1 MSALN
6 GVTSAIVGAAN
17 VASGGSSYQVDRSL
31 RFNSNDTANLYK
43 SFSSSTSSTKSTLSF
58 WVKRGKVGFRNTL
71 FSGYGSIG
79 GSYTFC
85 NIEFQANDTISCGNN
100 VGQTFETTQVFR
112 DPSAWYHF
120 VLAFDTTQAS
130 SSDRIKFYVNG
141 SQVTAFNTA
150 SYPGQDGSALIFG
163 DTHNFI
169 AANQSAGSPQI
180 PGDIYVAEM
189 HFVDGQ
195 GLAPTEFGEYDSD
208 NNWNPKDCKDNL
220 TYGTNGFY
228 LNFSD
233 NSSAS
238 ALGTDTS
245 GNGNNWTVNNISVT
259 AGEDNDS
266 LIDTPTNYTAAS
278 GNNGGNYATLNP
290 LQKGSS
296 ITLSNGNLDVSHSG
310 SNNAISVSTIGVSSG
325 KWYVEFTLTT
335 SNANVG
341 ITNNPILSNGYLG
354 QGSGD
359 YVYYNNGKKYNNATG
374 ATYGDSFGAGDTI
387 GVAFDADGGNIY
399 FYKNGIVQNSGTA
412 AYTGLTSGPYFFG
425 GGESAGSGQAGN
437 WNFGQRQFAISSIPT
452 GYKSLCTT
460 NFPDPTIADGL
471 TAFDVALWTGNGS
484 SQTVSSLNFNPD
496 IIWTKTRSHAVDSKL
511 VDTVR
516 GISEVQETNQARADY
531 TDTNGVTS
539 TSATGFSLGS
549 GGDFNTNGRTYVG
562 WTWDCGT
569 STASNTDGSITTNVR
584 VNTSAGCSIV
594 TYTGTGS
601 NATFGHGLGATP
613 EFVIVKSRSNTQ
625 NWAVYHASN
634 SVGGA
639 TPAELYAYLNSGN
652 AVSSTDA
659 GPFWNNTA
667 PTSSVV
673 NVGTDNDTNAS
684 SYTYVA
690 YCFAPV
696 DGFSNFGVFTGNGST
711 NGPFVYTGFRPNWVM
726 VKSETYAGNWNI
738 FDYRRPE
745 YNETDGILRANTSGA
760 EFDGSAQG
768 SFSIGVDLLSNGF
781 KIRQAGVDA
790 NSSGQRL
797 IYAAFAEHPFKTSR
811 AR

>member
-1 MSALN
+1 MSVIAN
-6 GVTSAIVGAAN
+6 NIVAGAAGQ
-17 VASGGSSYQVDRSL
+17 GGAGYKIERSL
-31 RFNSNDTANLYK
+31 RFNSADSAYLGKT
-43 SFSSSTSSTKSTLSF
+43 FSSAGNTTTWTLSF
-58 WVKRGKVGFRNTL
+58 WIKRAKGGNSKSVLMAYSGSSIAETSYANIYFNSSDQLIVG
-71 FSGYGSIG
+71 YA
-79 GSYTFC
+79 Y
-85 NIEFQANDTISCGNN
+85 ANYKRTNR
-100 VGQTFETTQVFR
+100 VFR
-112 DPSAWYHF
+112 DFSSWYHI
-120 VLAFDTTQAS
+120 VIRLETGNSTA
-130 SSDRIKFYVNG
+130 SDRVQIYVNG
-141 SQVTAFNTA
+141 EKETSFA
-150 SYPGQDGSALIFG
+150 S
-163 DTHNFI
+163 THDPDL
-169 AANQSAGSPQI
+169 NQSLAWNKAYIHRFGSEYGQFYNDCYFADVYFI
-180 PGDIYVAEM
+180 
-189 HFVDGQ
+189 DGQ
-195 GLAPTEFGEYDSD
+195 ALAPTDFGEYDS
-208 NNWNPKDCKDNL
+208 NNVWQPIEYSG
-220 TYGTNGFY
+220 TYGSNGFH
-228 LNFSD
+228 LDFSD
-233 NSSAS
+233 NSSNA
-238 ALGTDTS
+238 ALGTDSS
-245 GNGNNWTVNNISVT
+245 GNSNTWTVNNLSV
-259 AGEDNDS
+259 ASGSGNDS

-310 SNNAISVSTIGVSSG
+310 SNNAIFVSTIGVSSG